1 MEFQDKL
8 LELSYCRQC
17 KNKKNTI
24 KLVVNKIICNFA
36 QSPSFCEIVKQ
47 SCMII
52 FLFYIMNSTH
62 VEFAKKKP
70 KILYNNNILLGIF
83 KIKFIIKYFI
93 HVHILLFLV
102 QSFYLFT

>member
-1 MEFQDKL
+1 MQIILLFSIMEFQDKL

-62 VEFAKKKP
+62 VEFAKKNLKFYTIIIYYLEFL
-70 KILYNNNILLGIF
+70 KSNSSSSILYMYTF
-83 KIKFIIKYFI
+83 CCF
-93 HVHILLFLV
+93 
-102 QSFYLFT
+102 